1 MSKIGRKPID
11 ISGLQVS
18 VTGNKVQY
26 KGPKT
31 SGVYDIPQELKVQI
45 EGSKLLITP
54 ASSEDKQDRRVKA
67 QWGLHHALLAN
78 KLKGARAL
86 FSSEVQ
92 INGLGFKAVLSGKTL
107 VMSLGYSHKIDFPIP
122 SDITVSVA
130 NQGQKL
136 VFESSNKEHLG
147 ATVSSFRALRPP
159 EVYKGTGIKRAD
171 EVILRKESKKK
182 A

>member
-18 VTGNKVQY
+18 VTDNKVQY

-54 ASSEDKQDRRVKA
+54 ASSEDKQDRQVKA

-78 KLKGARAL
+78 KLKGARA
-86 FSSEVQ
+86 
-92 INGLGFKAVLSGKTL
+92 
-107 VMSLGYSHKIDFPIP
+107 
-122 SDITVSVA
+122 
-130 NQGQKL
+130 
-136 VFESSNKEHLG
+136 
-147 ATVSSFRALRPP
+147 
-159 EVYKGTGIKRAD
+159 
-171 EVILRKESKKK
+171 ILRDSAKDVIEWCDKTGSGESLYCIDRLR
-182 A
+182 AAIVTTEHGA